1 MPRPPPGTVLT
12 STERERIHAAIRNT
26 CSASLMSDTKWRK
39 LLSALE
45 TIPSIKHYFLKSISG
60 AVEMHGQGFLS
71 GRGAPHA
78 FMDTF
83 SFGPIYL
90 REVEW
95 IEFPA
100 IVSKRADGIGD
111 HRQDLGALR
120 RALNAI
126 GEFPL
131 EETSRGLRVIGHAR
145 K

>member
-1 MPRPPPGTVLT
+1 
-12 STERERIHAAIRNT
+12 
-26 CSASLMSDTKWRK
+26 MSDTKWRK
-39 LLSALE
+39 LLSVLQD
-45 TIPSIKHYFLKSISG
+45 IPSIQHYFLKSIRG
-60 AVEMHGQGFLS
+60 TVEVHGQGYLS
-71 GRGAPHA
+71 GCGAPHA

-100 IVSKRADGIGD
+100 IVSKRADGIGG

-120 RALNAI
+120 RALIAI

-131 EETSRGLRVIGHAR
+131 EETSRGLRVIGHVR